1 MYMHEWVGYGFFM
14 PLMFLFPLILLLV
27 FFLMR
32 SSGSSSCHRSHGKED
47 EALEIARKRLA
58 RGEIDEETFDKIKQK
73 LS

>member
-14 PLMFLFPLILLLV
+14 PLMFVFPLILLLV
-27 FFLMR
+27 FLLMR
-32 SSGSSSCHRSHGKED
+32 SSGYYSYHKPHAKED
-47 EALEIARKRLA
+47 EALEIARKRFA